1 MESNQ
6 ETKVGDETPN
16 LTPRQWWLH
25 DFLERQAMFFPDKW
39 WTQAE
44 IVSECQKP
52 VSEGGYANYE
62 KDGYQKR
69 ASLRSHEVCAAI
81 TIDMAAINESPKAD
95 TIIMLQD
102 ATYKMPNTVE
112 EGENYLKATILK
124 RSARGMYVYWH
135 QLRKLKRD
143 GQYKMFANSGRLM
156 PEGDE
161 QKAERWV
168 TSVVHLLDEEDKK
181 KKGEKKNG
189 STKNVQHEG
198 D

>member
-1 MESNQ
+1 MSD
-6 ETKVGDETPN
+6 K

-25 DFLERQAMFFPDKW
+25 DFLKRQAMFFPDKW

-62 KDGYQKR
+62 EDGYQKR

-112 EGENYLKATILK
+112 EGNDYLERTILR
-124 RSARGMYVYWH
+124 RSSKGMKSYWDKK
-135 QLRKLKRD
+135 RKLERN
-143 GQYKMFANSGRLM
+143 GQYKMFSNSGRLM

-161 QKAERWV
+161 RAAERFI
-168 TSVVHLLDEEDKK
+168 TSVVEIQNEKEEQEK
-181 KKGEKKNG
+181 EAKKNG
-189 STKNVQHEG
+189 AKKNVQPKG
-198 D
+198 N